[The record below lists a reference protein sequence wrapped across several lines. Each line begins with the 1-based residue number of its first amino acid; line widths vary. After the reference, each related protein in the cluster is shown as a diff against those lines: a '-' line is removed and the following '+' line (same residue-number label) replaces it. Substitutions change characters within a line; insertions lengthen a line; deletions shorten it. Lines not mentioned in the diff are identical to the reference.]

1 MLEVCREAWSAERYA
16 VVNATINRRAL
27 LASGAIAGPL
37 LLLVILIDG
46 ATRPGYDAWR
56 NGVSQLSSGDRGWL
70 HRLLFIAC
78 GLLVLASAAGV
89 RRSLAAGRG
98 TTWGPRLIAAV
109 GAGLIVAGVFPTDPA
124 LGYPPGEAETV
135 SLSGGLHQIAGTVLF
150 IGLVGAPI
158 ALRTRFAQ
166 TRGWATYCAI
176 TATLVTTSAV
186 AAGVVYRLIQKDIV
200 PTGPAGP
207 LELFA
212 FLAGFTWIT
221 LIALRLIG
229 TPQQVPSSV

>member
-16 VVNATINRRAL
+16 MVGATRNRRAL
-27 LASGAIAGPL
+27 LACGVIAGPL

-70 HRLLFIAC
+70 NRVMFIAC

-89 RRSLAAGRG
+89 RRSLVAGRG

-109 GAGLIVAGVFPTDPA
+109 GAGLLVAGIFPTDPA

-150 IGLVGAPI
+150 IGLVGAPV
-158 ALRTRFAQ
+158 ALRRRFAHEYA
-166 TRGWATYCAI
+166 RGWAIYCAV

-186 AAGVVYRLIQKDIV
+186 AAGVVYRLIQKTSCR
-200 PTGPAGP
+200 PGRPASSNCS
-207 LELFA
+207 
-212 FLAGFTWIT
+212 
-221 LIALRLIG
+221 
-229 TPQQVPSSV
+229 PSSPASPGSR